1 MKHKIILITGASD
14 GVGKQT
20 AITLAKQGH
29 TLIIHGRNKAKTK
42 ASYDE
47 IIASSGNHNVD
58 MYTADF
64 LSLASVK
71 QFSEEIKSKYE
82 HIDVLINNAGAQ
94 FTDTRELTHEGH
106 EKTMVINV
114 FAPMLL
120 TLLLMDLLKKSESA
134 RVVTVASDAH
144 KMTGKPNLDDLE
156 LSQGYTMPKAYGL
169 SKLYIIWVMRHFTS
183 EMRRLGINNIT
194 FNSVHPGSTA
204 SNLGREAA
212 KSLKWKILFFL
223 WTPLLVSIDKA
234 ASSSI
239 LAATSES
246 LEGINNKYIGPKGEE
261 LVKEKYYSADN
272 ELKVWNYSM
281 NVIKDYL

>member
-47 IIASSGNHNVD
+47 IIASSGNHNVE

-64 LSLASVK
+64 LLLASVK
-71 QFSEEIKSKYE
+71 SFAEEIKGKYE
-82 HIDVLINNAGAQ
+82 RIDVLINNAGAQ
-94 FTDTRELTHEGH
+94 FTDTREVTNEGH

-120 TLLLMDLLKKSESA
+120 TFLLMDLLKKSESA

-169 SKLYIIWVMRHFTS
+169 SKLYIIWVMRHFTP
-183 EMRRLGINNIT
+183 EMHRLGINNIT

-212 KSLKWKILFFL
+212 KSWKWKIIFFL
-223 WTPLLVSIDKA
+223 WAPLLISIDKA
-234 ASSSI
+234 ASSSV
-239 LAATSES
+239 LAATSET

-261 LVKEKYYSADN
+261 SVKEKYYSTEN
-272 ELKVWNYSM
+272 EQKVWNYSM